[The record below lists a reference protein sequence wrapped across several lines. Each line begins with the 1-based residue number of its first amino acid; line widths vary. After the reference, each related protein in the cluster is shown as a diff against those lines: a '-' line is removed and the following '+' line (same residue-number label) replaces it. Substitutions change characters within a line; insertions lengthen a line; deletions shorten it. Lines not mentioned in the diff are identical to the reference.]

1 MLTAESLGARV
12 KMSAKKLREQV
23 LPDGANNIYI
33 RVLIDGK
40 LAGNVFGTR
49 WVYEGEGKMLWIT
62 QLCVSSDFRNQGIAK
77 KLLETLLQEERGFGI
92 LSSHPF
98 AILAVLRVFG
108 RGPDDVD
115 LEMTKQQAREIMA
128 SCPVGYVREA
138 KLRGEL
144 FEGKVTDGTISCA
157 DTDFWVDHEEPLEA
171 LKIVK
176 EKGITWPL
184 GELPDGHE
192 FLVVVKA
199 KANDHTRE
207 GLKSS
212 EF

>member
-1 MLTAESLGARV
+1 MIVG
-12 KMSAKKLREQV
+12 
-23 LPDGANNIYI
+23 
-33 RVLIDGK
+33 GK

-49 WVYEGEGKMLWIT
+49 WVYEGDRKMLWIT
-62 QLCVSSDFRNQGIAK
+62 QLCVSSDFRNKGIAK
-77 KLLETLLQEERGFGI
+77 KLLETLRQDERGFGI

-115 LEMTKQQAREIMA
+115 LEMTRKHAREIMA
-128 SCPVGYVREA
+128 SCPVGYVKEA

-144 FEGKVTDGTISCA
+144 FEGEVADGTVSCA
-157 DTDFWVDHEEPLEA
+157 DTDFWVDHGEPLEA
-171 LKIVK
+171 LKIVR
-176 EKGITWPL
+176 EKGITWPF

-199 KANDHTRE
+199 KASDHARE
-207 GLKSS
+207 GVKSS